1 VIEEFIREKGES
13 VDLRGEREREKGIES
28 RSERRAI
35 DYGAPCEPSDD
46 LSLSPYSSL
55 SM

>member
-1 VIEEFIREKGES
+1 VFEEFVREEGKS
-13 VDLRGEREREKGIES
+13 IDLRGEREKWIES

-35 DYGAPCEPSDD
+35 DYGLPCELSDD
-46 LSLSPYSSL
+46 VPLSPYSSL